1 MHKYTYIKSQ
11 LVKTNKKNDENYV
24 ITRIWHKL
32 DNEDIK
38 FVTQQYVIRQD
49 GRYALTDMYFPQI
62 NLHVEIDERYH
73 QNELQVQKDKI
84 REKDIISITDHEIKR
99 ITIAGNLK
107 SINEQID
114 HLVAYINNKI
124 NEMGKGFIPW
134 DIEKEFSP
142 QTYIK
147 KGSIKLSDN
156 VAFRKCV
163 HVANVFGHNYEGLQK
178 GGAKHPYY
186 DDVMIWFPKL
196 FPNGEWDNSISP
208 DGKVIREKNV
218 HEEKVD
224 DHINDVINNQIHKR
238 IVFAKVKGPL
248 GEVLYKFKGEFEL
261 DIPLSKQKR
270 CLIWKRISDT
280 VKTFPPK

>member
-1 MHKYTYIKSQ
+1 MQKYTYIKSQ
-11 LVKTNKKNDENYV
+11 LAKTNKKNDENYV

-62 NLHVEIDERYH
+62 NLHVEIDEGYH
-73 QNELQVQKDKI
+73 QNAAQLQKDKI
-84 REKDIISITDHEIKR
+84 RENDIISITDHEIKR
-99 ITIAGNLK
+99 IAITGNLS

-114 HLVAYINNKI
+114 HLVAYINDKI
-124 NEMGKGFIPW
+124 KQMGKDFIPW

-142 QTYIK
+142 QTYIE

-156 VAFRKCV
+156 VAFRTCA
-163 HVANVFGHNYEGLQK
+163 HVANVFGHSYNGYQR
-178 GGAKHPYY
+178 GGTKHPYY
-186 DDVMIWFPKL
+186 NDVMIWFPKL

-208 DGKVIREKNV
+208 DGKVIRERNV

-224 DHINDVINNQIHKR
+224 AHINDVINNQIHRR

-248 GEVLYKFKGEFEL
+248 GEVMYKFKGEFEL
-261 DIPLSKQKR
+261 DILLSKQER

>member
-1 MHKYTYIKSQ
+1 MYIKSQ
-11 LVKTNKKNDENYV
+11 LAKTNKKNDENYV
-24 ITRIWHKL
+24 ITRIWNKL

-38 FVTQQYVIRQD
+38 FVTQQYIIRQD

-62 NLHVEIDERYH
+62 NLHVEIDEGYH
-73 QNELQVQKDKI
+73 QNEVQVQKDKI
-84 REKDIISITDHEIKR
+84 RENDIISITDHEIKR
-99 ITIAGNLK
+99 MAIIGNLK

-114 HLVAYINNKI
+114 HLVEYINNKI
-124 NEMGKGFIPW
+124 KEMGKDFIPW

-156 VAFRKCV
+156 VAFRTCAD
-163 HVANVFGHNYEGLQK
+163 VANVFGYSYK
-178 GGAKHPYY
+178 GYQRGGTTHPYY

-208 DGKVIREKNV
+208 DGKIIRERNV

-224 DHINDVINNQIHKR
+224 SHINDVINNQIHKR

-248 GEVLYKFKGEFEL
+248 GEVVYKFKGEFEL
-261 DIPLSKQKR
+261 DILFSKQER